1 MTPEQLNQWL
11 QQDGSF
17 FGVTQKIVRKGQFHP
32 SWNNKA
38 SAFAFCRESD
48 VARHVVATG
57 SMPLL
62 LNSGKANCQLSLAVG
77 LGTSSGAFL
86 FASPD
91 EPGLPHYE
99 ALEEWILR
107 HQRQQSSRASQPEET
122 EEPVTPEG
130 APSED
135 SPVEGSEQPV
145 TPPGAFEGSPQ
156 PVPEEGPVPGT
167 QRVSGKLLQEAT
179 NFRTWVEGKLVF
191 PFHLEAIHLRV
202 YFVHLLDFNV
212 QKGYL
217 NLEYI
222 CGPMNKNP
230 LHFFHE
236 L

>member
-1 MTPEQLNQWL
+1 MSEDSRTLVRCHLRNLPYSVTPEQLNEWL
-11 QQDGSF
+11 QVDGSF

-38 SAFAFCRESD
+38 SAFAFCRRSD

-62 LNSGKANCQLSLAVG
+62 LNSGKVNCQLSLAVG

-91 EPGLPHYE
+91 EPGLQHYE

-107 HQRQQSSRASQPEET
+107 HQRQESSRASQLEET

-130 APSED
+130 APSEG
-135 SPVEGSEQPV
+135 SPLEGSEQPV

-156 PVPEEGPVPGT
+156 PQAVPEEGPVLDYLVPKGSVANFYKRQRTSAPGLKE
-167 QRVSGKLLQEAT
+167 S
-179 NFRTWVEGKLVF
+179 
-191 PFHLEAIHLRV
+191 
-202 YFVHLLDFNV
+202 
-212 QKGYL
+212 
-217 NLEYI
+217 
-222 CGPMNKNP
+222 
-230 LHFFHE
+230 
-236 L
+236 